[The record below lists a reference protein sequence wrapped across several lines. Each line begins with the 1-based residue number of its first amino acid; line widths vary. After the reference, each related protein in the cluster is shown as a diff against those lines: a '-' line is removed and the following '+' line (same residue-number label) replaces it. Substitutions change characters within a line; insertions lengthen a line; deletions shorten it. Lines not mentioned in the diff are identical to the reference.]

1 MNSLDTVASIISID
15 QESLDI
21 ILMNEAMH
29 AHLYISVNDLLQLMA
44 VVGVVI
50 LVLIIIRNL
59 YMKFTVDGQMY
70 TDSLNN
76 KTNDYESVLKTLE
89 STVARKSWMDLFG
102 NELSDNGSPTLL
114 SKDSPPSDIKIKQVP
129 LSKYKPVI
137 KYIRPFKCRF
147 RIDEGLEFLSAN
159 DNFYNLYNVT
169 DRKEL
174 ARHYYYV
181 SQSKSGKIVASV
193 PNDSIKQLLH
203 KNVDPSEEYAV
214 SLYEIFDIPIDEFTA
229 IIDIARNKN
238 YDYDQDKVIA
248 SGIMELKDLAQYINV
263 SVTYDITIEHD
274 TDVSTGHTINVL
286 VVAFNIK
293 TIQPKINYQLDL
305 SMFNNSNYKEVV
317 RNTLLNLKI
326 PVFFINKSGIKF
338 INKCTYDW
346 LDLPYNNIDDDAT
359 SNLDSSYESITDK
372 IDPSITKIVKDMLD
386 GTLRLKTYYEEITL
400 AKKTKDFDDS
410 IHIKEPTKNILVHIE
425 PFEDDKGEIQLL
437 CTLTDS
443 YPIHKYIVHNE
454 DNAALLKLSDDSGTN
469 DITEVQFIG
478 NNFTIKKYNYSSEL
492 LKSDKK
498 NNRLSDKDLLKLI
511 HNSEIITYVNDLND
525 KYQFQR
531 TFFGNTDMV
540 SFGRIDLK
548 TKEILAYNNSFE
560 ELLRFDNSKNIYIGI
575 INRVVDDYNNTDS
588 NNLRNFYNYDI
599 HYKTHQV
606 RVVFT
611 YNYTMNAL
619 DIVFVNRQT
628 REFLS
633 NDSVNLLNSLY
644 ETSDLPIVSVD
655 KKSNI
660 VTYNMAFKDLF
671 LSDDNDNVSLL
682 SLIPETDKR
691 KVSRAISDAI
701 KFNSINHNDTIHMIT
716 KDGTTSNYTFKC
728 IKSYSKVG
736 PTDIVTITIFPIEE
750 SITSSIVDNTI
761 ITSNNSDSNKIV
773 KKEDDAVD
781 ASV

>member
-29 AHLYISVNDLLQLMA
+29 AHLYTSVNDLLQLMA

-70 TDSLNN
+70 ADSLNN

-203 KNVDPSEEYAV
+203 KKVDPSEEYAV

-263 SVTYDITIEHD
+263 FVTYDITIEHD

-305 SMFNNSNYKEVV
+305 SMFNNSNHK
-317 RNTLLNLKI
+317 
-326 PVFFINKSGIKF
+326 
-338 INKCTYDW
+338 
-346 LDLPYNNIDDDAT
+346 
-359 SNLDSSYESITDK
+359 DSTQ
-372 IDPSITKIVKDMLD
+372 P
-386 GTLRLKTYYEEITL
+386 
-400 AKKTKDFDDS
+400 
-410 IHIKEPTKNILVHIE
+410 
-425 PFEDDKGEIQLL
+425 
-437 CTLTDS
+437 
-443 YPIHKYIVHNE
+443 
-454 DNAALLKLSDDSGTN
+454 
-469 DITEVQFIG
+469 
-478 NNFTIKKYNYSSEL
+478 
-492 LKSDKK
+492 
-498 NNRLSDKDLLKLI
+498 
-511 HNSEIITYVNDLND
+511 
-525 KYQFQR
+525 
-531 TFFGNTDMV
+531 
-540 SFGRIDLK
+540 
-548 TKEILAYNNSFE
+548 
-560 ELLRFDNSKNIYIGI
+560 
-575 INRVVDDYNNTDS
+575 
-588 NNLRNFYNYDI
+588 
-599 HYKTHQV
+599 
-606 RVVFT
+606 
-611 YNYTMNAL
+611 
-619 DIVFVNRQT
+619 
-628 REFLS
+628 
-633 NDSVNLLNSLY
+633 
-644 ETSDLPIVSVD
+644 
-655 KKSNI
+655 
-660 VTYNMAFKDLF
+660 
-671 LSDDNDNVSLL
+671 
-682 SLIPETDKR
+682 
-691 KVSRAISDAI
+691 
-701 KFNSINHNDTIHMIT
+701 
-716 KDGTTSNYTFKC
+716 
-728 IKSYSKVG
+728 
-736 PTDIVTITIFPIEE
+736 
-750 SITSSIVDNTI
+750 
-761 ITSNNSDSNKIV
+761 
-773 KKEDDAVD
+773 
-781 ASV
+781 